1 MSLLVLLIPF
11 ITCLV
16 LFIFFRSKV
25 NIIEYLCTLASS
37 FLLYSIFYFVS
48 KSIVESDTEYLG
60 SYVESI
66 YHEDDW
72 DEWIHKTC
80 TRKVPSGRDSKGNTI
95 YKTETYDCSYR
106 QYHPDKWYA
115 KPNIGSSFIIDKYE
129 YDYWRK
135 IWDTPEIFI
144 DKKRRYYTIDGDAQR
159 YDRSNEILKFW
170 NITESHGYSNPIMR
184 SDNIYSRKKV
194 KNKTGLYEYP
204 EIKNRDQKNIL
215 GISVPSSIDKKWR
228 YINSYYGYKHQIRIY
243 LMFFHNKNADIAF
256 DQINYWEGGNKNEF
270 LIMIGLDGT
279 ANIQWAKCHSWSD
292 KPVMDVNIESYI
304 SSFIGKNIDLN
315 ILADKVISELP
326 NWKRKEFKDFE
337 YIDYEMSS
345 TLYIWLIISMVLLS
359 IICAY
364 VSVTNKLNLMK

>member
-25 NIIEYLCTLASS
+25 NIIEYLCTLAAS

-135 IWDTPEIFI
+135 IWATPEIFI
-144 DKKRRYYTIDGDAQR
+144 DKKRKYYTIDGDAQR

-170 NITESHGYSNPIMR
+170 NITKSHRYSNPIMR
-184 SDNIYSRKKV
+184 SDNIYSKKKV
-194 KNKTGLYEYP
+194 KDKTGLYEYP

-243 LMFFHNKNADIAF
+243 LIFFHNKNADVAF

-279 ANIQWAKCHSWSD
+279 ANVQWVKCHSWSD

-345 TLYIWLIISMVLLS
+345 TLYVWLIISMVILS